1 MKFISPITICNKIY
15 KKIINFYYQKTYD
28 FSFYEK
34 KQNYL
39 FNKLHLDRME
49 GLKKIKKIKEKFT
62 FLNNTMSSEHEII
75 FSSLSA
81 VNNNINNILEIGT
94 HNGKNAFLLS
104 KLFPLANITTID
116 LEEDNQDFKSY
127 YNRQK
132 LNERDIFIKNRNEV
146 LKKSKNIFFIEK
158 NSVKLTLDNSKYDL
172 IWIDGAHG
180 YPVVTIDII
189 NSIKLIKPDGIILC
203 DDVWVKK
210 PRDQDSMY
218 NSIASYETLNI
229 LQKSNIIFFYL
240 LYKRLEKYN
249 NSNPEKRKFVAFIKK
264 IENRI
269 HKQFYSI

>member
-1 MKFISPITICNKIY
+1 
-15 KKIINFYYQKTYD
+15 
-28 FSFYEK
+28 
-34 KQNYL
+34 
-39 FNKLHLDRME
+39 ME